1 MWLKLKTPLKA
12 ALLVAF
18 VALCVWAIFP
28 VQQKIKLG
36 LDLRGGVRVLLELQ
50 PTKDVPRIDS
60 QVQSQVEQ
68 VIQNRING
76 LGVTE
81 PQISRVGD
89 TRLLVELPDVKN
101 PDEAVRE
108 PERRREPRVQDRP
121 AAGRIARRGGAEE
134 RAG

>member
-1 MWLKLKTPLKA
+1 MWPKLKTPLKA

-50 PTKDVPRIDS
+50 PSKDAPTIDN

-81 PQISRVGD
+81 PQISRVGSN
-89 TRLLVELPDVKN
+89 RLLVELPDVKN

-108 PERRREPRVQDRP
+108 LKDVANLEFKIVPSAVAD
-121 AAGRIARRGGAEE
+121 
-134 RAG
+134 